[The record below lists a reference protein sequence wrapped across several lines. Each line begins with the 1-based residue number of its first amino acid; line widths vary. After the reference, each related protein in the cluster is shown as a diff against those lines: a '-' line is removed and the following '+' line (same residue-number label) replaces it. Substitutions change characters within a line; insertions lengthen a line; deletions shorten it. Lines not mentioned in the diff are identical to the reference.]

1 MATIREAEARVE
13 DGDQAIRQR
22 EAQGRVVPPAWYVTF
37 EQAVDDL
44 LRTWEAE
51 QRRAVQGALV
61 LGQGR
66 GW

>member
-1 MATIREAEARVE
+1 MTTIQQAEARVE
-13 DGDQAIRQR
+13 AGDLAIRQR
-22 EAQGRVVPPAWYVTF
+22 EAQGRTVPPAWYVAF

-51 QRRAVQGALV
+51 QRWAVQGALA
-61 LGQGR
+61 LGKGR